1 VGTHPTSWKTPLNT
15 RQLAG
20 GRKAARRKARHWRL
34 LEYGLFLYKRSVGLR
49 RTKHAVFDIKYHL
62 VWIPKYRRK
71 VLVGEVAEYTKE
83 MLQRIADEYGF
94 WVDTMEVMED
104 HVHVFLEVPP
114 KFSPAEV
121 VQILKSVSAREV
133 FKKFRRLR
141 RELWSGELWV
151 FGQDNLYRLHSSI
164 TV

>member
-1 VGTHPTSWKTPLNT
+1 M
-15 RQLAG
+15 
-20 GRKAARRKARHWRL
+20 
-34 LEYGLFLYKRSVGLR
+34 
-49 RTKHAVFDIKYHL
+49 
-62 VWIPKYRRK
+62 
-71 VLVGEVAEYTKE
+71 VGEVAEYTKE

-114 KFSPAEV
+114 IVPKGRVPRAMPVGECVFARRASSKARTGLRATGFARGYLQFSPAEV

-141 RELWSGELWV
+141 RELWSGELWCDGYFV
-151 FGQDNLYRLHSSI
+151 RSVGDKVTADVIRRYIEYQTREHTSPQLPLFE
-164 TV
+164 

>member
-1 VGTHPTSWKTPLNT
+1 
-15 RQLAG
+15 
-20 GRKAARRKARHWRL
+20 
-34 LEYGLFLYKRSVGLR
+34 VGLR

-141 RELWSGELWV
+141 RELWSGELWSDGYFV
-151 FGQDNLYRLHSSI
+151 RSVGDKVTADVIRRYIEYQTREHTSPQLPLFE
-164 TV
+164 